1 MRVLLTPSAVLQAR
15 VPRRSLRRP
24 ARQWVRRQV
33 KTYLREPN
41 MLMIMELIFLIFINV
56 QMALGTVRANRR
68 LGQ

>member
-1 MRVLLTPSAVLQAR
+1 MRVSLTPSAVLQAR
-15 VPRRSLRRP
+15 VPRRSPRRP

-41 MLMIMELIFLIFINV
+41 MLMIMELFFLISINA
-56 QMALGTVRANRR
+56 QMASGTVRANRR